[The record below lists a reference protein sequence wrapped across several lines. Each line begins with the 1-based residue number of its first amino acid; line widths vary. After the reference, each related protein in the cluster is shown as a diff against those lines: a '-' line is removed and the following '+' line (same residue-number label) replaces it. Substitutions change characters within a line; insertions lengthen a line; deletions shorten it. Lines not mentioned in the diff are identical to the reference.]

1 MNFKEYLIFYIRSD
15 IIINML
21 SSIPLDIIPYIQI
34 TLSFLLGGI
43 LGFQR
48 EYTGKDAGLRTY
60 ILVSVGATLFTILSK
75 TGFDEFITDA
85 SRYDPSRIASN
96 IVVGIGF
103 LGAGVIIF
111 KGNRISGLT
120 TAAGLWTS
128 ATIGMAIGLERFG
141 LAAFTTF
148 LVFIIFE
155 VMGKLH
161 SESWIFRKRRGE
173 M

>member
-1 MNFKEYLIFYIRSD
+1 
-15 IIINML
+15 ML
-21 SSIPLDIIPYIQI
+21 NQISIELIPYIQI
-34 TLSFLLGGI
+34 LTSFLLGGI

-75 TGFDEFITDA
+75 TGFNEFLDDP
-85 SRYDPSRIASN
+85 SRFDPSRIASN

-111 KGNRISGLT
+111 RGNRVSGLT

-128 ATIGMAIGLERFG
+128 AAIGMAVGLERFG

-148 LVFIIFE
+148 LVFVIFE
-155 VMGKLH
+155 IMGKLH
-161 SESWIFRKRRGE
+161 SGSWIFRKRRGE